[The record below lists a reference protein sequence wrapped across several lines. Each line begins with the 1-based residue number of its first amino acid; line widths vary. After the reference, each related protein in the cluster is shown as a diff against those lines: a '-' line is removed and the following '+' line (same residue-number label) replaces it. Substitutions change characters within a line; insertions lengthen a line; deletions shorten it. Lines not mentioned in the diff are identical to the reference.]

1 MIGLLGKGKM
11 GMRGTVLV
19 AAGSLMTVFGLAG
32 CSSGAHPAAGGAS
45 TSSGAT
51 TIPAATTSLG
61 EAPGTTV
68 PATTA
73 PAATVPATTAPATT
87 AASATSAPTTT
98 AAASTTTASTA
109 PAVQNLTVTDDLRA
123 QLVAAGASLDG
134 LSSSDYV
141 GLQPGV
147 TYYAFDP
154 ATQTYWA
161 AGGLDPSPSSMEAQV
176 AAQDDGSYLLF
187 SEPAGGAWT
196 AEDDGLGGV
205 GGTPCPAIPAAVV
218 AVWGWS
224 AGTCRPLGV

>member
-1 MIGLLGKGKM
+1 M

-109 PAVQNLTVTDDLRA
+109 PAVNLTVTDDLRA

-205 GGTPCPAIPAAVV
+205 GGTPCPAVPAAVV